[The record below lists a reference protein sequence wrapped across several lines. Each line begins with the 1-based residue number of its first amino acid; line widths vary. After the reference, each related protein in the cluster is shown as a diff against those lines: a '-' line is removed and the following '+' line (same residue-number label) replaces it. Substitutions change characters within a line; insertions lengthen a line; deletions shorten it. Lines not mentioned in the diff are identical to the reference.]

1 MFQHIIQKFGK
12 RKTARVSA
20 YGTVADKGAVDD
32 ICRGLKTRWVIE
44 NRKDLNPKTFK
55 DEMIPECPFTLKA
68 ADKIKAEY
76 MSNPTAARQKY
87 PDVFYYFDGTVNT
100 IVSQSIHAAGIVIS
114 PVTLDDNY
122 GTFYNSGEHCL
133 LLDMEEAHD
142 VGMCKYDMLILTN
155 VKIIADTYKAL
166 GKPFPK
172 THEIDFDDQA
182 VWEDMRRSPYGIF
195 QMESSL
201 GYNSLCKMK
210 PTSIKEMALLTASIR
225 PSGASYRDDVFARK
239 VHANPTKEMD
249 ELFKDNFGFCVYQ
262 EDILRALIELCGF
275 SGSQAD
281 TVRRDIAKK
290 NPEKV
295 AKDIVLIKQGY
306 IERSNK
312 PREEAERDVS
322 DLLQVIQDAS
332 GYSFNYSHAVAY
344 CIVGFVCAYCRYYHP
359 IEFCTAYLNGAHSQD
374 DIAHG
379 TLLAQLYGLK
389 VMSPTFGHSGS
400 EYTFDRA
407 TNTIYQGLES
417 VKDLATGIG
426 EKLSEV
432 EKSFDGIGNKRFMD
446 VVFALKLAGIG
457 NKQIEILISI
467 GYFKDFGHPN
477 KLQKIFEIATMLKFG
492 ELTWLST
499 EKKTNIFGASDKEV
513 SQFAERRT
521 EKNWRVNDGKG
532 LVYLAED
539 IIQQQD
545 IKPPALSDRLTVWKE
560 YLGYVPALGSNYR
573 ALLYVTEPPRP
584 LYSKKTGKLWAY
596 CFTANSLRT
605 AEVHEWTVPRELYVH
620 NVREGDILRVV
631 GGKNGY
637 QMKEYMGTMRY
648 HLLDY
653 QIVDNL

>member
-1 MFQHIIQKFGK
+1 MFQHIIQKFGE

-20 YGTVADKGAVDD
+20 YGTVADKGAIDD
-32 ICRGLKTRWVIE
+32 ICRGLKTRWVTD

-68 ADKIKAEY
+68 ADKIKDEY

-172 THEIDFDDQA
+172 THEIDFNDQA
-182 VWEDMRRSPYGIF
+182 VWKDMRRSPYGIF

-201 GYNSLCKMK
+201 GYNSLRKMK
-210 PTSIKEMALLTASIR
+210 PTSVKEMALLTASIR

-312 PREEAERDVS
+312 PREEAERDVA

-332 GYSFNYSHAVAY
+332 GYSFNSSHAVAY
-344 CIVGFVCAYCRYYHP
+344 SIVGFMCAYCRHYHP
-359 IEFCTAYLNGAHSQD
+359 LEFCTAYLNGAKSQE
-374 DIAHG
+374 DIYHG
-379 TLLAQLYGLK
+379 TVLAQLYGINIQP
-389 VMSPTFGHSGS
+389 PTFGHSGD

-407 TNTIYQGLES
+407 TNTIYQGLDS
-417 VKDLATGIG
+417 VKDMESGVGQRMAEL
-426 EKLSEV
+426 EKTAPTDSAVDLFRYL
-432 EKSFDGIGNKRFMD
+432 KSN
-446 VVFALKLAGIG
+446 GIG
-457 NKQIEILISI
+457 NKQLEILIDI
-467 GYFKDFGHPN
+467 GFFANFGN
-477 KLQKIFEIATMLKFG
+477 VRKLQKILENAIALKWG
-492 ELTWLST
+492 DMTWLAH
-499 EKKTNIFGASDKEV
+499 EKLPRFSFEAGALSAY
-513 SQFAERRT
+513 AERRT
-521 EKNWRVNDGKG
+521 EKNWKVKDGAG
-532 LVYLAED
+532 LLRYMGRIVD
-539 IIQQQD
+539 DQNVQD
-545 IKPPALSDRLTVWKE
+545 EPLSEKFSKWMN
-560 YLGYVPALGSNYR
+560 YLGYIPAMGADFR
-573 ALLYVTEPPRP
+573 AKMYVSTDPRE
-584 LYSKKTGKLWAY
+584 LRSKKTGKVWAH
-596 CFTANSLRT
+596 CISAISLRT
-605 AEVHEWTVPRELYVH
+605 AEMHEWLIPSGFYINKLKK
-620 NVREGDILRVV
+620 GDVIQVV
-631 GGKNGY
+631 GGREGFSVGDYNGMPTY
-637 QMKEYMGTMRY
+637 RLYNYKVTN
-648 HLLDY
+648 
-653 QIVDNL
+653 V